1 MTDVIIIY
9 IVIIAQS
16 FCIFSRTIKT
26 FLALLNSWE
35 KYAAP

>member
-9 IVIIAQS
+9 IVIIA